1 MLSAFNQIGA
11 KITKLLGDPDI
22 GCADLSLKDYNNR
35 DVIFSGVPFAQV
47 LPYDAFDE
55 ESGLFIGEKSLGF
68 AIEAMP
74 LVGGDHA
81 THKIISS
88 LFTELMEED
97 SSIQCL
103 LLADH
108 RIDPFLNAWEAA
120 RADSTEILQQ
130 LAKKRVEFFREAKEI
145 TPRTFRFI
153 LSYSIPCRNVEME
166 TIQRMKEKKEKFL
179 EILKSLTYAVAWKA
193 DNLLEF
199 VGGLVNF
206 SLKTESKKRKWNPN
220 QSLSS
225 QLTTGGK
232 ISIEEDRLEWTTE
245 TKAAFK
251 SYRVVDFPSRW
262 NFLDMHRLIGDV
274 FREGLR
280 INTPFYLHFGVHCP
294 KQSKVEA
301 GFWKRAYLI
310 ENQGRSST
318 LLRWI
323 PELEKELKEY
333 DQVRRSLNLGA
344 RFVCTQLSAGL
355 WGDNNKVLN
364 QEETL
369 KSLFRINQFTLV
381 ENRCIQ
387 LPQFLAMLPMT
398 WAEHA
403 EDLKNLKVLRTTIT
417 DECANFV
424 PLQGEWSGT
433 PKPGMLLVGRRGQL
447 LNWNPFDNKTGNY
460 NVAISGRSGTGKS
473 VFMQDLLFNALST
486 GAKVFVLDVGRS
498 FEKMCHI
505 LDGQQIEFSK
515 ASNICLNPFTNILN
529 RDSEETD
536 TAIIF
541 LKSIISCM
549 ACPTDGTTDLEK
561 VAIEKSIRKI
571 LETKGPNASITD
583 ISEQLLQCEDV
594 QAKKIGTLLTP
605 YTSKGVYA
613 KHFEGKNNVN
623 FLNSMVLIE
632 LEELKDRKD
641 LQTVVLQL
649 FIMAITHQA
658 FLGDR
663 KTPFIICIDEA
674 WDLLRGNQSG
684 PFIETLAR
692 RLRKYNGSLV
702 IGTQGIEDFFAT
714 PGAKAA
720 FENSD
725 WMCMLSQKSGS
736 INALAE
742 SKKISMDEAKRF
754 ALESLTTRQGQYS
767 EIMISDA
774 EGNYSIAR
782 LILDKFSEL
791 LYTTKADEYAAIKDL
806 RKKGYSIKTAIETV
820 LAGRKHA

>member
-1 MLSAFNQIGA
+1 MY
-11 KITKLLGDPDI
+11 PV
-22 GCADLSLKDYNNR
+22 YR
-35 DVIFSGVPFAQV
+35 PVSG
-47 LPYDAFDE
+47 
-55 ESGLFIGEKSLGF
+55 
-68 AIEAMP
+68 
-74 LVGGDHA
+74 
-81 THKIISS
+81 
-88 LFTELMEED
+88 
-97 SSIQCL
+97 
-103 LLADH
+103 
-108 RIDPFLNAWEAA
+108 
-120 RADSTEILQQ
+120 EI
-130 LAKKRVEFFREAKEI
+130 
-145 TPRTFRFI
+145 
-153 LSYSIPCRNVEME
+153 
-166 TIQRMKEKKEKFL
+166 
-179 EILKSLTYAVAWKA
+179 
-193 DNLLEF
+193 
-199 VGGLVNF
+199 
-206 SLKTESKKRKWNPN
+206 
-220 QSLSS
+220 
-225 QLTTGGK
+225 
-232 ISIEEDRLEWTTE
+232 
-245 TKAAFK
+245 
-251 SYRVVDFPSRW
+251 
-262 NFLDMHRLIGDV
+262 
-274 FREGLR
+274 
-280 INTPFYLHFGVHCP
+280 
-294 KQSKVEA
+294 
-301 GFWKRAYLI
+301 
-310 ENQGRSST
+310 
-318 LLRWI
+318 
-323 PELEKELKEY
+323 
-333 DQVRRSLNLGA
+333 
-344 RFVCTQLSAGL
+344 
-355 WGDNNKVLN
+355 NNKVLN

-417 DECANFV
+417 DECANFI

-447 LNWNPFDNKTGNY
+447 LNWNPFDNQTGNY

-515 ASNICLNPFTNILN
+515 ASNICLNPFSNILN

-549 ACPTDGTTDLEK
+549 AAPNDGTTDLEK
-561 VAIEKSIRKI
+561 VAIEKAIRKV
-571 LETKGPNASITD
+571 LETKGSEASITN
-583 ISEQLLQCEDV
+583 ISEQLLQCEDLH
-594 QAKKIGTLLTP
+594 AKKIGTLLTP

-623 FLNSMVLIE
+623 FQNSMVLIE

-736 INALAE
+736 INALAD
-742 SKKISMDEAKRF
+742 SKKISLDEAKRF

-767 EIMISDA
+767 EIMICDA

-782 LILDKFSEL
+782 LEPVQNLFD
-791 LYTTKADEYAAIKDL
+791 T
-806 RKKGYSIKTAIETV
+806 
-820 LAGRKHA
+820 